1 MAEAEEIIR
10 SYHQAFLT
18 RIDAAVRDVKLD
30 GEPAFSGALSS
41 LGEDVIRYI
50 QANEVS
56 LYPAVAPLVRSD
68 EEVMAPMIFDIRA
81 IDERINEA
89 EELTL
94 LAPTAPPEAQREVTE
109 KIERLTAQIEALI
122 RVHIEKLE
130 RLYLPLLREMT
141 PEQRQT
147 ILDRLAA
154 EYGPPPEWPEAVP
167 VASVD
172 ASQAERASPRTTTG

>member
-1 MAEAEEIIR
+1 MAEAEEIIHT
-10 SYHQAFLT
+10 YHRASLT
-18 RIDAAVRDVKLD
+18 RIDAAVRELDERD
-30 GEPAFSGALSS
+30 GEAAFNGALFS

-94 LAPTAPPEAQREVTE
+94 VAPTAPPDAQREIRE
-109 KIERLTAQIEALI
+109 KIERLAAQLEALI
-122 RVHIEKLE
+122 QVHIRKLE

-141 PEQRQT
+141 PEDRQT

-154 EYGPPPEWPEAVP
+154 EYGPPPEWPEVVP
-167 VASVD
+167 AAPVD
-172 ASQAERASPRTTTG
+172 ESQARSP